1 MKKVIGIEGMHCEG
15 CAGRATRA
23 LEALDG
29 VTAKVDLKKNNAVI
43 ELKND
48 IDDEVLRQ
56 ALEDANLKLTSVE
69 VKKGL
74 FGK

>member
-29 VTAKVDLKKNNAVI
+29 VTAKVDLKKNSAVI

>member
-29 VTAKVDLKKNNAVI
+29 VTAKVDLKKNSAVI

-69 VKKGL
+69 VKQGL

>member
-15 CAGRATRA
+15 CVGRATRA

-29 VTAKVDLKKNNAVI
+29 VSAKVDLKHNNAVI
-43 ELKND
+43 DLKND

-56 ALEDANLKLTSVE
+56 ALDDANLKLTSVE

>member
-29 VTAKVDLKKNNAVI
+29 VTAKVDLKKNSAVI

-48 IDDEVLRQ
+48 IADEVLRQ

>member
-29 VTAKVDLKKNNAVI
+29 VSAKVDLKKNNAVI
-43 ELKND
+43 DLKND

-56 ALEDANLKLTSVE
+56 ALDDANLKLTSVE